1 VKSHSEIAQ
10 WNCKLKLHTEIVH
23 WNHTQKSHTEIAH
36 WNCTLELHTEIAHTE
51 IAHWNHTLKSHTEI
65 GRVNKA
71 RTWNKTCEKIYE
83 SVQPFQ
89 NGEILFSDKSAWQL
103 TSLKMMS
110 DTGKCEG

>member
-1 VKSHSEIAQ
+1 V
-10 WNCKLKLHTEIVH
+10 
-23 WNHTQKSHTEIAH
+23 
-36 WNCTLELHTEIAHTE
+36 
-51 IAHWNHTLKSHTEI
+51 KSHTEI

-71 RTWNKTCEKIYE
+71 RTWNITGKNFYE